1 MAHKKNG
8 VTKRTLRTSNP
19 THADA
24 IKITEERVRH
34 AGVVPQRY
42 VLDDHRRIFLDTDCL
57 RWRDKGLYQRFPQ
70 AEKVTVH
77 GLEPGPAGSW
87 DARDVS
93 IYGTVLVEN
102 GLWRMWYLCMPDADS
117 HEENPDHSYVCY
129 AESDDGIHW
138 RKPDLG
144 LTGQHRY
151 PGNNILP
158 LPGHLQGVVEALPGS
173 DFKYLAVTVQIN
185 RLEPDICDQKK
196 WGFTYN
202 TGGTHL
208 FASDDGFHWR
218 QLSKTPLIVHG
229 DNCCLV
235 ADAATSRYFLYQ
247 KMGLL
252 HGLDMHRSWIG
263 LESPDGVHWEGYN
276 GFGTMRECFVADD
289 YDNLI
294 AAQRGLRLAD
304 HYCIGAGRVGDLYVG
319 IESMFLV
326 GDPLVPRF
334 AQNPNGLAYVR
345 LAYSHNGF
353 NWRHPTG
360 RPPWIELGA
369 PGSVDAGFM
378 VTSNTFVEHGEH
390 TLLYYTVCKYDHGWS
405 INTDFS
411 LDRSI
416 PLAEQRDTARIGLAR
431 IKRDRFAS
439 LGAAHRT
446 RFEVINLT
454 KMEATCGRRDLV
466 AGPRGGNELF
476 INACCPNGDV
486 RVELAAYLQ
495 EKPLPGFSF
504 DDCVPFSGDGVKSP
518 VRFRKASVAQIP
530 PDTGLTVRFEVTR
543 GEIFGYEWGEGE

>member
-1 MAHKKNG
+1 MKKK
-8 VTKRTLRTSNP
+8 TKRPLKIVNP
-19 THADA
+19 KHADA
-24 IKITEERVRH
+24 LKITAEQVRL

-42 VLDDHRRIFLDTDCL
+42 VLNDHRRIFLDTDCI
-57 RWRDKGLYQRFPQ
+57 RKHDKGVSQRFPQ
-70 AEKVTVH
+70 PEKVPLF

-93 IYGTVLVEN
+93 IYGTVMVED

-117 HEENPDHSYVCY
+117 HEENPDHSFACY

-138 RKPDLG
+138 RKPNLK

-158 LPGHLQGVVEALPGS
+158 LPGHLQGVVRALPGS

-202 TGGTHL
+202 VGGTYL

-235 ADAATSRYFLYQ
+235 ADEATRRYFLYQ

-276 GFGTMRECFVADD
+276 GFGTLRECFVADD
-289 YDNLI
+289 YDTLI

-304 HYCIGAGRVGDLYVG
+304 HYCIGAGRVGDLYIG
-319 IESMFLV
+319 IESMFLI
-326 GDPLVPRF
+326 GDPLKQEF
-334 AQNPNGLAYVR
+334 GQNPNGLAYVR

-353 NWRHPTG
+353 NWRHPQG
-360 RPPWIELGA
+360 RPAWIELGP
-369 PGSVDAGFM
+369 PGSVDAGFI
-378 VTSNTFVEHGEH
+378 VTSNTFLEHGDE
-390 TLLYYTVCKYDHGWS
+390 TLLYYTGLKYDHGWC
-405 INTDFS
+405 IHADFS

-416 PLAEQRDTARIGLAR
+416 SLAEQRDMARIQLAR

-439 LGAAHRT
+439 MAATYRG

-454 KMEATCGRRDLV
+454 KMEATSGRRDLE
-466 AGPRGGNELF
+466 AGPRGGDALC
-476 INACCPNGDV
+476 INACCPAGAV
-486 RVELAAYLQ
+486 RVELSAYPQ
-495 EKPLPGFSF
+495 AEPLPGFSF
-504 DDCVPFSGDGVKSP
+504 DDCLPFSGDSVCAP
-518 VRFRKASVAQIP
+518 VRFKKARVAQIP
-530 PDTGLTVRFEVTR
+530 PDLGLTIRFEVTR
-543 GEIFGYEWGEGE
+543 GEIFGYEWKEG